1 MLQIDARTHY
11 LVLHDVPGSQK
22 RRISLKQSL
31 EQSVDGW
38 TAGSRVSPCWPLKG
52 SEASRTPFLGKQ
64 TLLFLGPIQPAEL
77 FTSIEGLG
85 KSTTVGVWFTA
96 GCFNVVLRCSEQDA
110 SLVRSTENWLKRNHC
125 AFERWKLS
133 DGVIEKTSYSGI
145 HQSQGD
151 PAINDLAKR
160 IAKNGNDFLQPALQ
174 ENVIAISTAL
184 KRAASV
190 HTATHQDLRIVA
202 EAMNS
207 TLEAHSQEQIS
218 TLDLQSRML
227 SMNAAMSRFS
237 SQAFS
242 GVPPILATECHFWVH
257 SLLGTGSANL
267 ALSNLVRSV
276 QNVLGESRLAER
288 LQALSNLEND
298 VPDNTAL
305 VLDSDILKFDVLTET
320 EREDLGASP
329 IVPLVTYFSGRD
341 GFSSQLQTLS
351 APLSTLAEC
360 NSFRSNILTATHEI
374 SHIFIQA
381 ALSVIAPSLDKP
393 AELNEAS
400 RIAGPKFLATNH
412 LEAARK
418 LVVEAVLNME
428 NADSGR
434 SPAQTE
440 LQNFLSKAF
449 DKWRKEMQEI
459 LVHAFDFMYFHQSQ
473 PEFYVTSIWHS
484 WCSIP
489 GISDRVPEYLLRTL
503 CAISA
508 DILDSEPSKIFDAA
522 LRSAEDLLVKVDAKI
537 DPQNDYV
544 KTALQRIENIK
555 GDADL
560 KEKTRKEF
568 SARMYLVRLARI
580 YLFSPRVAGMLFDD
594 HSVRSGAAISNKK
607 KLRYDTNHIGNALN
621 FLRKQLKHRPSEA
634 ESLWVLH
641 CLAFDLYQ
649 PEEGLT

>member
-11 LVLHDVPGSQK
+11 LVLHDVLGSQK
-22 RRISLKQSL
+22 RRINLEPNL
-31 EQSVDGW
+31 EQSVEGW

-52 SEASRTPFLGKQ
+52 SDASLSPFLGRQ

-85 KSTTVGVWFTA
+85 KSKTVGVWFTA
-96 GCFNVVLRCSEQDA
+96 GCFNVILRFSEQETD
-110 SLVRSTENWLKRNHC
+110 LVRSTERWLKRNKC
-125 AFERWKLS
+125 AFERWKLD
-133 DGVIEKTSYSGI
+133 DGVIEKTSFQGI
-145 HQSQGD
+145 QQAQGD
-151 PAINDLAKR
+151 PAINNLAKR
-160 IAKNGNDFLQPALQ
+160 IAGNRNDFLQPALQ
-174 ENVIAISTAL
+174 ENLIAISTAL
-184 KRAASV
+184 TRAASV
-190 HTATHQDLRIVA
+190 HTPTHQDLRIVA
-202 EAMNS
+202 EAMDK
-207 TLEAHSQEQIS
+207 TLEAYSHEKIS

-227 SMNAAMSRFS
+227 SMNAAISRFS

-288 LQALSNLEND
+288 LQALGDVETN
-298 VPDNTAL
+298 VPDNNAL
-305 VLDSDILKFDVLTET
+305 VLGTDILKFDVLTET
-320 EREDLGASP
+320 EGAEFASSP
-329 IVPLVTYFSGRD
+329 IVPLITYFSGRD

-381 ALSVIAPSLDKP
+381 TLSVIAPSLDDS
-393 AELNEAS
+393 AELKEAS
-400 RIAGPKFLATNH
+400 RIAGPGFRAINH
-412 LEAARK
+412 LDAARK

-428 NADSGR
+428 NADTGQKPGSTG
-434 SPAQTE
+434 
-440 LQNFLSKAF
+440 LQEFLSSAF

-508 DILDSEPSKIFDAA
+508 DILDAEPSKIFDAA
-522 LRSAEDLLVKVDAKI
+522 LRSAEELLNKVDANI

-544 KTALQRIENIK
+544 KLALERIHKIK
-555 GDADL
+555 IDSAL

-568 SARMYLVRLARI
+568 AARLYLVRLARI
-580 YLFSPRVAGMLFDD
+580 YLFSPRVAGLLFDD
-594 HSVRSGAAISNKK
+594 HSVRSGAAIKNKA

-621 FLRKQLKHRPSEA
+621 FLRKQLKQSPSEA

-649 PEEGLT
+649 PEVELP